1 MCSLNLLAIVI
12 ALQEYISYLKPYAE
26 SDSPK
31 ADLKTKLWRHIVY
44 LGCELKTL
52 KTLPRYIGSN
62 HISLGTGYPCEAL
75 ADRSEQAPQ

>member
-1 MCSLNLLAIVI
+1 MCSLNLLAIVT

-52 KTLPRYIGSN
+52 IGRYIGSN
-62 HISLGTGYPCEAL
+62 HISLRTGYPCEAL
-75 ADRSEQAPQ
+75 ADGSEQAPQ

>member
-1 MCSLNLLAIVI
+1 MCSLNLLAIVT
-12 ALQEYISYLKPYAE
+12 ALQEYVSYLKPYAE

-52 KTLPRYIGSN
+52 IG
-62 HISLGTGYPCEAL
+62 T
-75 ADRSEQAPQ
+75 